1 MPKEPKF
8 FIGIDIGHG
17 ETSASRIPGYH
28 DQKISHIPL
37 IDGQEKIISAI
48 CSNDGREWSLVASPT
63 DLLKPHIRCTFKNQ
77 VNKLNEE
84 NREALREFGKLI
96 FKRILEKD
104 DELEYDPVTGE
115 ANFVICI
122 ACPTQ
127 WRKDDSSAPDEYL
140 NFFRNEADILPA
152 KMCINESDAAFFT
165 HYNKEYSAGKDT
177 LVIDLG
183 SSTTDFTI
191 YQNGKVIPDL
201 CLSPQ
206 IGASR
211 IEKSVTNLILQDEEA
226 RAKILEAA
234 RLRHQYKPDKYG
246 PDVPDVDIDTQDET
260 MAISML
266 ARKAKENFFSDE
278 PPLPHDYK
286 PDPDIDYPGGSDD
299 YDLRIVMK
307 NLVPKQ
313 LWLKKHNDD
322 KGLRT
327 DIAYISLSHDE
338 FIDMIRNFRI
348 ELLEDVKINA
358 HKLEDYGVSPEL
370 VILSG
375 GASRMNFF
383 QHDVMSVFQD
393 AEVKRDNAPAWVVS
407 DGAAKYIQE
416 HYKALNKMVDELQQA
431 DYGKLLVDSDIEAT
445 CEATRQLIPPILEEL
460 TGYYDYNAKLFVD
473 TVAEFIKTLDPD
485 NPQYYELFQS
495 QAKKNLQH
503 KVGLAISKAIKD
515 VFNIDIDLSDI
526 KLSIEFPMA
535 QWPAGYFTRG
545 QQGYRAVESI
555 VTRIGNS
562 MLEDDSLLPNDY
574 HLAFNL
580 NKSRN
585 QAERQIIA
593 KNLCESLSNAEQN
606 PLGIGWNG
614 EYLNTL
620 TVKLKEMVLE
630 LAGQIFNERG
640 LFQAS
645 VSASSPAKNK

>member
-1 MPKEPKF
+1 MSKEPKF

-17 ETSASRIPGYH
+17 ETSVSRCPGVHGQMISRI
-28 DQKISHIPL
+28 QL
-37 IDGQEKIISAI
+37 IDGRDKIISAI

-63 DLLKPHIRCTFKNQ
+63 DLLKPHFRCTFKNRI
-77 VNKLNEE
+77 KELNDE

-96 FKRILEKD
+96 FKAILAQDHK
-104 DELEYDPVTGE
+104 LEYDPVTGE

-140 NFFRNEADILPA
+140 NFFRNEAGILPA

-165 HYNKEYSAGKDT
+165 HYDNDAAKNT

-191 YQNGKVIPDL
+191 YQNGKIIPNL
-201 CLSPQ
+201 CVSPQ
-206 IGASR
+206 IGASQ
-211 IEKSVTNLILQDEEA
+211 IEQYVSDLILQDEESK
-226 RAKILEAA
+226 AKIYEAA
-234 RLRHQYKPDKYG
+234 RLRHQNKPDKYG
-246 PDVPDVDIDTQDET
+246 PNVPDVDINPLDET
-260 MAISML
+260 KAISML
-266 ARKAKENFFSDE
+266 ARKAKEEFFSDE
-278 PPLPHDYK
+278 PPLPKDYK
-286 PDPDIDYPGGSDD
+286 PVPGKDYPRGTND
-299 YDLRIVMK
+299 YDLRIGMS
-307 NLVPKQ
+307 NLVSKES
-313 LWLKKHNDD
+313 WLMQHNDLNEHR
-322 KGLRT
+322 KI
-327 DIAYISLSHDE
+327 DIANIILDYNEFLSL
-338 FIDMIRNFRI
+338 IKKFR
-348 ELLEDVKINA
+348 EDLLNSVKENA
-358 HKLEDYGVSPEL
+358 DKLKGDGVFPEL

-375 GASRMNFF
+375 GACRMNFF
-383 QHDVMSVFQD
+383 QHDVKTVFKD
-393 AEVKRDNAPAWVVS
+393 ANVERDGEPAWVVS
-407 DGAAKYIQE
+407 DGAAKYSE
-416 HYKALNKMVDELQQA
+416 AHYKAQNMMVDELQQA

-535 QWPAGYFTRG
+535 QWPVGYFTRG

-630 LAGQIFNERG
+630 LAGQIFNEKG

-645 VSASSPAKNK
+645 VSASSPAKNQ